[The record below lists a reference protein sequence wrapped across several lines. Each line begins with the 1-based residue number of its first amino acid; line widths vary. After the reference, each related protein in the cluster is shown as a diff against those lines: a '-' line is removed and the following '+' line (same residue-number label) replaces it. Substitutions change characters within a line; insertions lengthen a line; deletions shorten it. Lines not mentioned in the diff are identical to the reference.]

1 MSEQSC
7 TKAENIYDRSA
18 CTKAVLC
25 GTSRRLQSVA
35 ILYDF
40 FSDNKN
46 FSYDY
51 HMNASA

>member
-35 ILYDF
+35 ILYVF
-40 FSDNKN
+40 FLIIT
-46 FSYDY
+46 
-51 HMNASA
+51 ASATITI